1 MEKIHN
7 LYITS
12 THKQGSDTNY
22 NFNLYLSSY
31 GIKIADDEDAYL
43 NITSFQSLNS
53 FYNIN
58 DNSKSF
64 IIKVKT
70 DVDIT
75 FTYNL
80 TLETGNY
87 DIFEFENMVN
97 NICSNYFTI
106 TYNKNKNKWNYIKN
120 PLIINSE
127 VILIV
132 NSYNS
137 SYFGLP
143 AFVNNFINAVSM
155 DGIGTLSSIINMNNF
170 MLVVIRVLG
179 LVEQNKSIDN
189 FNKSINRGDTGLII
203 NRQDTPVGG
212 LINWTAINNSFMK
225 KISNLEINQI
235 TFLFYNEYNSLLT
248 DIDNWVM
255 TLQIII
261 KKKIQYQLLQ
271 SQME

>member
-12 THKQGSDTNY
+12 TNKQGSDTNY
-22 NFNLYLSSY
+22 NYNLYFSSY
-31 GIKIADDEDAYL
+31 GITIAPDEDAYL
-43 NITSFQSLNS
+43 NITSFQTLNT

-58 DNSKSF
+58 DLSKSF

-97 NICSNYFTI
+97 NICSNYFSI

-143 AFVNNFINAVSM
+143 AFVNNFINAVSI
-155 DGIGTLSSIINMNNF
+155 DGIGTQSSMINLNNF
-170 MLVVIRVLG
+170 
-179 LVEQNKSIDN
+179 
-189 FNKSINRGDTGLII
+189 GLIVI
-203 NRQDTPVGG
+203 KVIGLIELNKTLDNLNKNISSGDIAALVSRQDAAVNS
-212 LINWTAINNSFMK
+212 LINWVDYNGTFKK
-225 KISNLEINQI
+225 KIGNNEINYLNFI
-235 TFLFYNEYNSLLT
+235 FTDEYNNLLLELNDWLICLSIT
-248 DIDNWVM
+248 
-255 TLQIII
+255 I
-261 KKKIQYQLLQ
+261 KKKIQHQQLQ
-271 SQME
+271 